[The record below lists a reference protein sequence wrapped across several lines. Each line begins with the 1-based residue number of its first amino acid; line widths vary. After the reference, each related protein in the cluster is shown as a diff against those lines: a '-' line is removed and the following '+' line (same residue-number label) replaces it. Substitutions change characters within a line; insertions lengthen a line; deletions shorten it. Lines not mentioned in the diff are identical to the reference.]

1 MILDWLKRLL
11 NYGGRVKDDDIENL
25 EIAQL
30 VRCICEDSNR
40 DLVSEIKTVID
51 EIGSHS
57 SDERELVFNMATII
71 ISQRDQLEQAVDY
84 IKSQNGQITVH

>member
-1 MILDWLKRLL
+1 M
-11 NYGGRVKDDDIENL
+11 KDDDIENL